1 MGEWLAVVGAKGAD
15 QGDGGRGLRRASPA
29 VVIVTPGPSCFGV
42 LTVAWQGC
50 CLLCSAQAGVG
61 LRAIKFRACGCL

>member
-42 LTVAWQGC
+42 LTVA
-50 CLLCSAQAGVG
+50 
-61 LRAIKFRACGCL
+61 